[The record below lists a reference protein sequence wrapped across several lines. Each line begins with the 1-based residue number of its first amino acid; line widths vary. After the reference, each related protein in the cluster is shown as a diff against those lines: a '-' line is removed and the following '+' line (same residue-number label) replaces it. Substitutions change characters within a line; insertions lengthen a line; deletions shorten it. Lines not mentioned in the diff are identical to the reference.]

1 MTNLDRVFQN
11 HKAFIAFVVAG
22 DPTFDATV
30 DQVVALAESGCDLVE
45 IGIPFSDPVADG
57 PEIQAADLRA
67 FDQQITPQRV
77 FELVAAIREQTA
89 VPLVFLTYANIVYQ
103 FGYTAFAKRC
113 QELDVAGLIIP
124 DLPLEESGELRPTLD
139 QYDVAL
145 IPLIAPTSDD
155 TRIAAIAAQ
164 TRGFIYVVSSLGVTG
179 TRNHI
184 TTDLTTLVTKI
195 RQATT
200 LPVAIGFGIH
210 DPAQAHAMAKFAD
223 GVIVGSAVVHL
234 IANNQPATTV
244 LTDYTRQM
252 RAALDAVTVPDGEK
266 G

>member
-1 MTNLDRVFQN
+1 M
-11 HKAFIAFVVAG
+11 K
-22 DPTFDATV
+22 
-30 DQVVALAESGCDLVE
+30 
-45 IGIPFSDPVADG
+45 
-57 PEIQAADLRA
+57 
-67 FDQQITPQRV
+67 
-77 FELVAAIREQTA
+77 
-89 VPLVFLTYANIVYQ
+89 
-103 FGYTAFAKRC
+103 
-113 QELDVAGLIIP
+113 
-124 DLPLEESGELRPTLD
+124 PTLPTLMPYRTHYSYVPVMVQQTLPD
-139 QYDVAL
+139 FDPLAVAKLVQRMGNGFALTIDRHHHDVAL

-164 TRGFIYVVSSLGVTG
+164 ARGFIYVVSSLGVTG
-179 TRNHI
+179 PRNHI

-195 RQATT
+195 RQVTP

-252 RAALDAVTVPDGEK
+252 RAALDAVTVSDGEK